1 MDKKEILTWIEIQRI
16 KAETMERE
24 LSSTEMASY
33 VYQKI
38 YDFIEYYLED

>member
-16 KAETMERE
+16 KVETMERE
-24 LSSTEMASY
+24 LSSTGMALY

-38 YDFIEYYLED
+38 YDFIEYNLED